1 MSRRT
6 KITTL
11 MMGEAAVYP
20 MEKPDAVGCLNN
32 LSAGC
37 GGMHY
42 IVWGDGG
49 GEQYLFDR

>member
-11 MMGEAAVYP
+11 MGGAAMYP
-20 MEKPDAVGCLNN
+20 MKKPDAVGYLNN
-32 LSAGC
+32 LSAGR
-37 GGMHY
+37 GMHY
-42 IVWGDGG
+42 IVWGDDD